1 MCVFILS
8 RYLANTETYL
18 KAVALRHMPPNLQAV
33 DMMKAGT
40 ASPRLVTEE

>member
-1 MCVFILS
+1 MSAFIRS

-40 ASPRLVTEE
+40 ISLLLVIGD